1 MLKTFSDDLKIYYFI
16 SWLVVMAKILESV
29 KKFLDT
35 QKLGYVATVSENG
48 TPNLSPKGTIIAWNE
63 NTLAFAD
70 IRSPNTLKN
79 LENNPNLEINVV
91 DPFLRKGFRFKGQG
105 RIIKNGATY
114 DAILNHYRKVGIKSP
129 IGSIVL
135 IDVSEILEVT
145 SPLYD
150 LGISEEEMKEKW
162 KKILLDL

>member
-1 MLKTFSDDLKIYYFI
+1 ME
-16 SWLVVMAKILESV
+16 KILESV

-48 TPNLSPKGTIIAWNE
+48 TPNLSPKGTIIAWDE

-70 IRSPNTLKN
+70 IRSPNTMKN